1 MSNDVTYDARTG
13 MGEPHGLELMRE
25 NTQTLSQHA
34 FKLQVKGQLNL
45 IHSRAARVLHNA
57 QSANPDT
64 NAVFIV
70 LARKADRLRP
80 GTLLSAWL
88 LGVTRFAARDHLKA
102 ARRRQ
107 KHEHAAALQ
116 RTAQMATAQDNIPMT
131 PTHQQGDSPHDQAGG
146 RGRAPDGQLGDSA
159 LARPVASPAANLDG
173 LLDDA
178 LASLSKPA
186 RDALVLRFFDGNSF
200 KEVGQRLGITE
211 TAAKQ
216 RVFRALERLRGLLG
230 RRGYATAGEALAV
243 TLAATAILSAP
254 VGFSAS
260 AVA

>member
-1 MSNDVTYDARTG
+1 MATDVTD
-13 MGEPHGLELMRE
+13 EPPDLDLLHEYA
-25 NTQTLSQHA
+25 QTRSQHA
-34 FKLQVKGQLNL
+34 FERLVNRHLNL
-45 IHSRAARVLHNA
+45 VYSAAARQLRDPHAAHDVT
-57 QSANPDT
+57 Q
-64 NAVFIV
+64 AVFIV
-70 LARKADRLRP
+70 LAKKADRLRP

-88 LGVTRFAARDHLKA
+88 LGVTRFAARDYLKA

-216 RVFRALERLRGLLG
+216 RVFRALERFRGLLG
-230 RRGYATAGEALAV
+230 RRGYAT
-243 TLAATAILSAP
+243 
-254 VGFSAS
+254 
-260 AVA
+260 